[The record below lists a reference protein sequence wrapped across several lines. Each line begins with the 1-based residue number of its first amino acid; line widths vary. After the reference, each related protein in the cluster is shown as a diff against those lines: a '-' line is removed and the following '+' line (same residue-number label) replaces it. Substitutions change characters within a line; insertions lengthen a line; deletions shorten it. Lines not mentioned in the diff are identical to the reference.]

1 MDENHTREVIRAG
14 MRELLQEAW
23 LAALR
28 HGAAKDLLRSAFAA
42 GLRGDASP
50 DGSAGCSSDSA
61 P

>member
-14 MRELLQEAW
+14 MQEAW

-28 HGAAKDLLRSAFAA
+28 HEAAKDLLRSAFAA